1 MKFTQIQAFEKIKAL
16 LGQNQQISDRT
27 ITDTLETLM
36 TFAGEETELDA
47 FVTSISKTFTTM
59 DGNLRKEVADKA
71 KALEEA
77 AKAKEKTPA
86 QIEAERLAEEARKKA
101 EQEEPAW
108 AKAARIAQEE
118 KFAALEAK
126 LVSAETAKTI
136 AQIRDAAIAKAKAD
150 KVDDR
155 AVAFASRNFDWSK
168 PNADVQ
174 FAADCLEGESLFGVK
189 PNAGGKTDI
198 APDYEAIKKL
208 HGIEE
213 KK

>member
-1 MKFTQIQAFEKIKAL
+1 MKFTQIQAFEKIKAM
-16 LGQNQQISDRT
+16 LGATQQISDRT

-36 TFAGEETELDA
+36 SFAGEETELDA
-47 FVTSISKTFTTM
+47 FVTSISKTFTSM

-86 QIEAERLAEEARKKA
+86 QIEAERLAAEAKA
-101 EQEEPAW
+101 KADAEEPAW
-108 AKAARIAQEE
+108 AKAIRIAQDERM
-118 KFAALEAK
+118 AAFEAK
-126 LVSAETAKTI
+126 LVTAETAKSI
-136 AQIRDAAIAKAKAD
+136 AQIRDAALAKAKVD

-155 AVAFASRNFDWSK
+155 AIAFASKNFDWTK
-168 PNADVQ
+168 TNADVQ

-189 PNAGGKTDI
+189 PLAGGKTDI

-208 HGIEE
+208 HGLEE